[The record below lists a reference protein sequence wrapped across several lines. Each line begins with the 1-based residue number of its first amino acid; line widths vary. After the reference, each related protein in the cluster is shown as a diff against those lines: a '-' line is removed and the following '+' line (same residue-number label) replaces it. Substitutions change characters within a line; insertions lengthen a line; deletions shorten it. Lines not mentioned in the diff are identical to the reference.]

1 MMNYE
6 QQLDECTTSF
16 DDFLLE
22 LLTDPEAAK
31 YYLEASL
38 GEYKKDRNVEI
49 LLQSMRNVID
59 AQGGITKF
67 ARRTKCNP
75 THLHGI
81 FNRKQ
86 PVQMNNLL
94 DILEGLGFHS
104 QNSLE

>member
-1 MMNYE
+1 MDIE
-6 QQLDECTTSF
+6 KQLYECTTSF

-38 GEYKKDRNVEI
+38 EEYKKDKNVEI
-49 LLQSMRNVID
+49 LLQCMRNVIE

-67 ARRTKCNP
+67 ARRTKSNP
-75 THLHGI
+75 TRLHGI
-81 FNRKQ
+81 FNGKQ

-104 QNSLE
+104 RNSLE